1 MRLCSKILPG
11 FLFGYEHLVEVRLE
25 GQLLTSS
32 RSMSRS
38 EDFLHQAIY
47 LLFKIRPR
55 EFDLPAPS
63 IKSCLCS
70 LHRYNL
76 IGASGEML
84 KHKFQGSSSILTTAR
99 IDSILLMS
107 QRALERWPW
116 SLYDSLQTA
125 LVYGPRV
132 SHNMESK
139 TLRRRL
145 CAVSQSTPQ
154 FSGTLVISDRMI
166 VDILFLPIKPCR
178 DRAVMP
184 KQWRPL
190 FSFSAHSL

>member
-38 EDFLHQAIY
+38 EDFLHQAIYMY

-132 SHNMESK
+132 SHNMGIEDVAAASLRSVSIYTSIFWNPCYLRQNDCRYPLSSHK
-139 TLRRRL
+139 TL
-145 CAVSQSTPQ
+145 
-154 FSGTLVISDRMI
+154 
-166 VDILFLPIKPCR
+166 
-178 DRAVMP
+178 
-184 KQWRPL
+184 
-190 FSFSAHSL
+190 